1 MSRPYLE
8 PERRDVA
15 SAAAFLWWLIR
26 CQAFRVTAG
35 AVFGTLWMVSL
46 TVAPYLIGRAVDDG
60 LRSHDTAALLGWVGL
75 LLLLGILEATTS
87 ILRHRALTGV
97 RMDGAFRM
105 VQAIVSRA
113 TRLGSALTRSISVGE
128 IVTIGI
134 SDVLTIS
141 TSLTFVGPGV
151 GAVVAYLVVAG
162 LLLSISPLLA
172 VVILLG
178 APVVAIAVGPPL
190 NRLREASTDYR
201 TEQSLV
207 TADMVDIIEG
217 LRVLSGIGGKDR
229 YAARFRRS
237 SQKLRAQ
244 GYRVGTVSSWIPAIA
259 TGLPALF
266 LAIVT
271 WLAARMTAD
280 GSLTVGQLVAVYG
293 YVAVLLTPVNVL
305 IETGSEL
312 IHGVVAARRVNAL
325 WGVPEAA
332 HTVPAAGEP
341 APRGPADLYDP
352 ESDVLLPAG
361 RFTALVAVGGGA
373 LGSGAVGGGAV
384 GVLDRLARL
393 APTAAT
399 WAGRPI
405 SGINLTAVRERIVLA
420 DNEADIFPGTLRE
433 VLRGRGDAADADIAR
448 ALHTAV
454 AGDIIDALPGG
465 LSARAGAQAREL
477 SGGQRQRI
485 RLARALLAEPE
496 ILLAVEPTS
505 AVDAHTE
512 LAVVTRVKAARA
524 GRTTAIASTSPI
536 VATEADLVLFLA
548 DGRVRDSGTHQ
559 DLMARHPAYRDLMA
573 RDSGGDEASDNRQA
587 PGPAPQGTDRTR
599 RR

>member
-1 MSRPYLE
+1 MSRPYAE

-15 SAAAFLWWLIR
+15 NASALLWWLIR
-26 CQAFRVTAG
+26 CQPFRVTAG

-46 TVAPYLIGRAVDDG
+46 TLAPYLIGRAVDDG
-60 LRSHDTAALLGWVGL
+60 LRGQDAAALLGWVGL
-75 LLLLGILEATTS
+75 LLVLGILEATTS

-97 RMDGAFRM
+97 RMDSAFRL
-105 VQAIVSRA
+105 VHAIVSRS
-113 TRLGSALTRSISVGE
+113 TRLGSALTRSMGVGE
-128 IVTIGI
+128 VVTIGI

-162 LLLSISPLLA
+162 LLLSVSPLLA

-178 APVVAIAVGPPL
+178 APVVAIVVGPPL
-190 NRLREASTDYR
+190 RRLRETSTDYR
-201 TEQSLV
+201 AEQSLV

-217 LRVLSGIGGKDR
+217 LRVLSGIGGRDR

-237 SQKLRAQ
+237 SQRLCAE
-244 GYRVGTVSSWIPAIA
+244 GYRVGTASSWIPAIA
-259 TGLPALF
+259 TGLPLLF

-293 YVAVLLTPVNVL
+293 YVAVLLTPINEL

-325 WGVPEAA
+325 WDVPEAA
-332 HTVPAAGEP
+332 HAVPAAGEP
-341 APRGPADLYDP
+341 APIGSADLYDP
-352 ESDVLLPAG
+352 ESDVLLPGG

-373 LGSGAVGGGAV
+373 PGGGGGAV

-393 APTAAT
+393 APSTAT
-399 WAGRPI
+399 WDGRPI
-405 SGINLTAVRERIVLA
+405 TGIDLTAVRERIVLA
-420 DNEADIFPGTLRE
+420 DNEADLFPGTLRE
-433 VLRGRGDAADADIAR
+433 VLRGRGDADDVHIAH

-454 AGDIIDALPGG
+454 ADDIVDALPGG
-465 LSARAGAQAREL
+465 LSARTGAQARAL

-485 RLARALLAEPE
+485 RLARALLAEPDV
-496 ILLAVEPTS
+496 LLAVEPTS

-512 LAVVTRVKAARA
+512 LAIATRVKAARA
-524 GRTTAIASTSPI
+524 GRTTAVASTSPI
-536 VATEADLVLFLA
+536 VATEADVVVFLL
-548 DGRVRDSGTHQ
+548 DGRVRDSGTHH
-559 DLMARHPAYRDLMA
+559 DLMARQPAYRELMA
-573 RDSGGDEASDNRQA
+573 RDSGGGDASDNQ
-587 PGPAPQGTDRTR
+587 PASASTDTDRTR
-599 RR
+599 RP

>member
-26 CQAFRVTAG
+26 CQAFRVAAG

-105 VQAIVSRA
+105 VQAIVSRS
-113 TRLGSALTRSISVGE
+113 TRLGSALTRSMSVGE
-128 IVTIGI
+128 VVTIGI

-178 APVVAIAVGPPL
+178 APIVAIAVGPPL
-190 NRLREASTDYR
+190 GRLREASTDYR
-201 TEQSLV
+201 AEQSMV

-237 SQKLRAQ
+237 SQRLRAE
-244 GYRVGTVSSWIPAIA
+244 GYRVGMASSWIPAIA
-259 TGLPALF
+259 TGLPLLF

-271 WLAARMTAD
+271 WLTARMTAD

-325 WGVPEAA
+325 WDVPEAA

-341 APRGPADLYDP
+341 APTGPADLYDP

-373 LGSGAVGGGAV
+373 VGGGAV

-393 APTAAT
+393 APSTAT
-399 WAGRPI
+399 WDGRPI
-405 SGINLTAVRERIVLA
+405 TGIDLTEVRERIVLA

-433 VLRGRGDAADADIAR
+433 VLRGRGDADDVLIAR

-454 AGDIIDALPGG
+454 AQDIVDALPEG
-465 LSARAGAQAREL
+465 LSARTGAQARAL

-485 RLARALLAEPE
+485 RLARALLAEPDV
-496 ILLAVEPTS
+496 LLAVEPTS

-512 LAVVTRVKAARA
+512 LAIATRVKAARA
-524 GRTTAIASTSPI
+524 GRTTAVASTSPI
-536 VATEADLVLFLA
+536 VATEADLVVFLL

-559 DLMARHPAYRDLMA
+559 DLMARQPAYRELMA
-573 RDSGGDEASDNRQA
+573 RDSGGDDASDHRQA
-587 PGPAPQGTDRTR
+587 PGSAPIPTDRAGR
-599 RR
+599 R